1 MGSLFLSV
9 YAWIHIRRSG
19 REFKSPATLQRLPYW
34 GALFFHTN
42 FFNMFFVYV
51 LYSRSANKFYVGY
64 TSNLESR
71 LLSHNEL
78 GTKDWTK
85 RYRPWELV
93 YTESYQTKLSA
104 LKREKELKTG
114 VGREFIRKMIN
125 KE

>member
-1 MGSLFLSV
+1 MDSYPPRRTGVQISLS
-9 YAWIHIRRSG
+9 
-19 REFKSPATLQRLPYW
+19 LQRLPYW
-34 GALFFHTN
+34 GALFFHAN

-51 LYSRSANKFYVGY
+51 LYSPSANKFYVGY

-78 GTKDWTK
+78 GTKDWAK

-93 YTESYQTKLSA
+93 YTESYQTKSSA

-114 VGREFIRKMIN
+114 VGREFIQKMLG

>member
-1 MGSLFLSV
+1 
-9 YAWIHIRRSG
+9 
-19 REFKSPATLQRLPYW
+19 
-34 GALFFHTN
+34 
-42 FFNMFFVYV
+42 MFFVYV
-51 LYSRSANKFYVGY
+51 LYSTSANKFYVGY

-93 YTESYQTKLSA
+93 YTESYQTKSTT

-114 VGREFIRKMIN
+114 VGREFIQKMLG

>member
-1 MGSLFLSV
+1 
-9 YAWIHIRRSG
+9 
-19 REFKSPATLQRLPYW
+19 
-34 GALFFHTN
+34 
-42 FFNMFFVYV
+42 MFFVYV
-51 LYSRSANKFYVGY
+51 LYSPSANKFYVGY

-71 LLSHNEL
+71 LLSHNQL

-85 RYRPWELV
+85 RYRPWNLV
-93 YTESYQTKLSA
+93 YTEPYPSKSSA

>member
-1 MGSLFLSV
+1 
-9 YAWIHIRRSG
+9 
-19 REFKSPATLQRLPYW
+19 
-34 GALFFHTN
+34 
-42 FFNMFFVYV
+42 MFFVDV

-93 YTESYQTKLSA
+93 YTESYQTKSSA

-114 VGREFIRKMIN
+114 VGREFIQKRLG

>member
-1 MGSLFLSV
+1 
-9 YAWIHIRRSG
+9 
-19 REFKSPATLQRLPYW
+19 
-34 GALFFHTN
+34 
-42 FFNMFFVYV
+42 MFFVYV
-51 LYSRSANKFYVGY
+51 LYSPSADKFYVGY

-71 LLSHNEL
+71 LLSHNVL

-85 RYRPWELV
+85 RYRPWNLV
-93 YTESYQTKLSA
+93 YKETYPSKSSA

>member
-1 MGSLFLSV
+1 
-9 YAWIHIRRSG
+9 
-19 REFKSPATLQRLPYW
+19 
-34 GALFFHTN
+34 
-42 FFNMFFVYV
+42 MFFVYV
-51 LYSRSANKFYVGY
+51 LYSTSANKFYVGY

-93 YTESYQTKLSA
+93 YTESYQTKYSA

-114 VGREFIRKMIN
+114 VGWEFIQKMLS

>member
-1 MGSLFLSV
+1 
-9 YAWIHIRRSG
+9 
-19 REFKSPATLQRLPYW
+19 
-34 GALFFHTN
+34 
-42 FFNMFFVYV
+42 MFFVYV
-51 LYSRSANKFYVGY
+51 LYSPSANKFYVGY

-71 LLSHNEL
+71 LLSHNQL

-85 RYRPWELV
+85 RYRPWNLV
-93 YTESYQTKLSA
+93 YTETYPSKSSA

>member
-1 MGSLFLSV
+1 
-9 YAWIHIRRSG
+9 
-19 REFKSPATLQRLPYW
+19 
-34 GALFFHTN
+34 
-42 FFNMFFVYV
+42 MFFVYV